1 MRVSSAVIVASEP
14 AFTAFMVSSKMLT
27 AAPKQPSVTD
37 LDARCSSTC
46 QIHQGM
52 WRQVDERDPLS
63 PTNPLE
69 QRFQMFQPRLTPIK
83 PRPKASRIVH
93 DFEQQVVHLRI
104 ERLGRPCDGARLVLG
119 DSYNE

>member
-1 MRVSSAVIVASEP
+1 
-14 AFTAFMVSSKMLT
+14 MVSSKMLT

-63 PTNPLE
+63 PTTPLE
-69 QRFQMFQPRLTPIK
+69 QRFQMFQPRLAFIK

-93 DFEQQVVHLRI
+93 DFEQEVVHLRI
-104 ERLGRPCDGARLVLG
+104 SAWVGLVTVPALFLVTRIM
-119 DSYNE
+119 SSVWFIAI